1 MDLALCTECRC
12 LRHDATEVRDM
23 PSSGGCLGARV
34 SSPQGLC
41 VYAHVRALAL
51 WMRTISENTSPRND
65 QVRKRP

>member
-1 MDLALCTECRC
+1 MDLALCAECRC
-12 LRHDATEVRDM
+12 LRHDATGVRDV

-51 WMRTISENTSPRND
+51 WMRTISENNSPRND